1 MLKKECELSPI
12 TGTTYRA
19 AAKRLAPGHGNRQNH
34 ASQTEENIVTVLVS
48 RLVRYRTLRL
58 VVVMWIV
65 TLVLDIFL
73 VVPLI
78 VLFELGMLDESQM
91 GGEFLDS
98 LSPLRLFLVALLFA
112 PVVETWIFQLALLLL
127 AKKLTEWF
135 AKSQSWLPALL
146 ITSLAFAGLHA
157 GNAENAWSIYGLLHA
172 VARIPA
178 GFALTLLA
186 IVERVRE
193 GGYPVLSVI
202 LLHSMYNTVP
212 ILFIAL
218 PE

>member
-1 MLKKECELSPI
+1 MRIIAYNGNDLQ
-12 TGTTYRA
+12 GGG
-19 AAKRLAPGHGNRQNH
+19 KRLAPGHRNGQNH
-34 ASQTEENIVTVLVS
+34 ASQTEENIVTALIS
-48 RLVRYRTLRL
+48 RLIRYRTLRL

-65 TLVLDIFL
+65 TLILDVLL

-78 VLFELGMLDESQM
+78 VLFELGLLDEGQM

-127 AKKLTEWF
+127 AKKLTEWL

-212 ILFIAL
+212 VFLFAVS
-218 PE
+218 E